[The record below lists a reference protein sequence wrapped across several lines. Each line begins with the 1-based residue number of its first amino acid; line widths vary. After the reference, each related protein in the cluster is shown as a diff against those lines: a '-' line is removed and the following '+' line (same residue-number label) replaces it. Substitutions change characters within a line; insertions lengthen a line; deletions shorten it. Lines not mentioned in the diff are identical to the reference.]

1 MAFSLNHVQA
11 AINAKR
17 ELALGQSAMT
27 NAVERLASGLRINKA
42 ADDAA
47 AVGISEQIRSQLSGL
62 GQSVRNANQVISMV
76 QATDGSL
83 TQVNDMLRRMKELAS
98 QARNASLS
106 FDQKRAISDE
116 ISTLRVGI
124 NAMAEK
130 ATYNNN
136 ALLKNSLGSAVAAT
150 FF

>member
-11 AINAKR
+11 AVNAKR
-17 ELALGQSAMT
+17 ELALGQSAMA
-27 NAVERLASGLRINKA
+27 NAVERLSSGLRITKA

-47 AVGISEQIRSQLSGL
+47 AVGISEQIRSQVSGL

-83 TQVNDMLRRMKELAS
+83 TQVTDMLRRMKELAT
-98 QARNASLS
+98 QARNGALS
-106 FDQKRAISDE
+106 FDQKRALSDE
-116 ISTLRVGI
+116 ISTLRAGI

-130 ATYNNN
+130 ATYNTN
-136 ALLKNSLGSAVAAT
+136 ALLKNSLGSTIAAT
-150 FF
+150 FY